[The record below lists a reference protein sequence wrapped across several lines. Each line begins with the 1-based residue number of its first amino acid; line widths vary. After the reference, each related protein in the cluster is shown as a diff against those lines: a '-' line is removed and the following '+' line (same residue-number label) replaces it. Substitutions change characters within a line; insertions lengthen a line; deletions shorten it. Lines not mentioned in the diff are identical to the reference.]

1 MNQSFYAA
9 ALGAQQQM
17 QRMNVQANNIANV
30 NTYGYKAEKAAFQT
44 LMYGMMEG
52 TEDQLPRGSGARLAG
67 TVTDFSAGPMVST
80 ERAQDYAISGEGF
93 FALYEPATGAVTYT
107 RDGSFTLSMYQE
119 ADEEGNVTDVW
130 YLSDGEGRQ
139 VLDTQGYPIVV
150 TDPEAEQ
157 PVGTFL
163 LQYQD
168 GLQHAGSGMF
178 SALDKNGGVW
188 IGNAK
193 VVRGF
198 LEGSNADLAT
208 ELTKV
213 IEAQRS
219 YSYALKI
226 VQTSDEV
233 ETTVINL
240 RS

>member
-9 ALGAQQQM
+9 AVGAQQQM

-44 LMYGMMEG
+44 LMYGMLEG
-52 TEDQLPRGSGARLAG
+52 TEDQIPRGSGARLSG
-67 TVTDFSAGPMVST
+67 TVTDFSIGPAVST
-80 ERAQDYAISGEGF
+80 ERSLDYMINGEGF
-93 FALYEPATGAVTYT
+93 FALFEPATGAVTYT
-107 RDGSFTLSMYQE
+107 RDGSFTISMFQE
-119 ADEEGNVTDVW
+119 ADEEGNLVDVW

-139 VLDTQGYPIVV
+139 VLDAQGYPIVV
-150 TDPEAEQ
+150 TDPEAKQ

-168 GLQHAGSGMF
+168 GLQHVDSGRF
-178 SALDKNGGVW
+178 SALEKNGGVW
-188 IGNAK
+188 MGTSDVIQ
-193 VVRGF
+193 GF

-219 YSYALKI
+219 YSYALKM